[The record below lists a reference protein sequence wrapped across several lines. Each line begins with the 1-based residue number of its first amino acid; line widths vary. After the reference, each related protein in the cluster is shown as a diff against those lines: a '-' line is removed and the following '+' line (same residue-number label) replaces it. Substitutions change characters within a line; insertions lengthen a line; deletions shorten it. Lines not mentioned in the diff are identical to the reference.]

1 MGEDRRSR
9 LVTLGWIASLGLAI
23 GVRAWNALA
32 GPLFYGYDAWAHLS
46 YVFFLDLY
54 QSIPYADQGWSYF
67 HPPLHYLFGW
77 LFAQAGSGEVLVR
90 GLSVLGSAA
99 SLGVAL
105 MAAHL
110 VRVGVPGRPLL
121 PLISFTAVAF
131 LPLHLYSSPMP
142 GNELTATLLSAAIVV
157 LCLRNEM
164 RPRPTAAGDL
174 VTGVVAGLGML
185 TKFNVLLAL
194 AVACVIPVLSWLVA
208 ALQARK
214 PDAERTGLAH
224 LAARL
229 ALILGPVLLLS
240 GPYYARSIAEYG
252 TPFQLARDF
261 PPMVDIE
268 SEQPPGERFVSDY
281 FAFPPELLEDAH
293 WQTPHMLRAVWPNV
307 YLNMWYDT
315 FREGQ
320 LPFNRIPVRNP
331 AVQKLTIFMG
341 CLGLVPTL
349 LALLGAAA
357 SARELG
363 RKPTATVDATMLLLA
378 ALCMTAFVLFSWRV
392 PTFAALK
399 SSYLFNLSLPFG
411 FFIARAL
418 DAFARRG
425 HDWAVETGAAA
436 VAIASTIAAAV
447 FTAGGLLPMR
457 DHSDQMAAVW
467 TLFSEYQPARRL
479 YLKRLHPLA
488 STQQIV
494 EPLAAVELLGGRA
507 TRARKLYQHC
517 LLGPPDRHPFEANRL
532 AVAAALDGDP
542 EAARR
547 TLDRALQ
554 SEDRSELLVN
564 RGALLAAAG
573 ELDAAER
580 DLRRALEIDPQL
592 APAWI
597 NLGSLLALQNR
608 QTQASEARA
617 QARAAEAHPPR
628 GFPYGIGNGNL
639 FESGS
644 GQRWMLVLQDG
655 ELALYLPPRSRLQ
668 SRFRSRPLASDEPR

>member
-1 MGEDRRSR
+1 MK
-9 LVTLGWIASLGLAI
+9 
-23 GVRAWNALA
+23 
-32 GPLFYGYDAWAHLS
+32 
-46 YVFFLDLY
+46 
-54 QSIPYADQGWSYF
+54 
-67 HPPLHYLFGW
+67 
-77 LFAQAGSGEVLVR
+77 
-90 GLSVLGSAA
+90 
-99 SLGVAL
+99 
-105 MAAHL
+105 M
-110 VRVGVPGRPLL
+110 
-121 PLISFTAVAF
+121 
-131 LPLHLYSSPMP
+131 
-142 GNELTATLLSAAIVV
+142 V
-157 LCLRNEM
+157 LCLLLIV
-164 RPRPTAAGDL
+164 PFVLTAA
-174 VTGVVAGLGML
+174 TG
-185 TKFNVLLAL
+185 T
-194 AVACVIPVLSWLVA
+194 A
-208 ALQARK
+208 A

-268 SEQPPGERFVSDY
+268 SDQPPGERFVSDY

-293 WQTPHMLRAVWPNV
+293 WQTPHMLRAVWP
-307 YLNMWYDT
+307 T

-532 AVAAALDGDP
+532 AVAATLDGDP
-542 EAARR
+542 EASRAHRPASRSTWTMIVCAAVPWAKGVSRSGVR
-547 TLDRALQ
+547 TFVA
-554 SEDRSELLVN
+554 
-564 RGALLAAAG
+564 
-573 ELDAAER
+573 
-580 DLRRALEIDPQL
+580 
-592 APAWI
+592 
-597 NLGSLLALQNR
+597 
-608 QTQASEARA
+608 
-617 QARAAEAHPPR
+617 
-628 GFPYGIGNGNL
+628 
-639 FESGS
+639 
-644 GQRWMLVLQDG
+644 
-655 ELALYLPPRSRLQ
+655 PPRSTPG
-668 SRFRSRPLASDEPR
+668 FRPDLRK